1 MGIRLMNI
9 PGDLARDKVT
19 NVAIRMLAER
29 QQGTLLTLQ
38 PKEMRLRMIRA
49 QSRRRCSHRA
59 PQLIS
64 LATSAS
70 AQQITHLLEHRLQS
84 ISKKMTE
91 QAEGLLEL
99 KLLMEKRLVAIPI
112 SEGAGSAGTAV
123 APRAET
129 PPLKPIS
136 WVTISDA
143 AVTTP
148 ETKPSDD
155 AATDFVSADERA
167 DDAGSA
173 S

>member
-1 MGIRLMNI
+1 MFASSPPCGRFDI
-9 PGDLARDKVT
+9 ARYERFSAT
-19 NVAIRMLAER
+19 NHASV
-29 QQGTLLTLQ
+29 G
-38 PKEMRLRMIRA
+38 
-49 QSRRRCSHRA
+49 
-59 PQLIS
+59 
-64 LATSAS
+64 AS
-70 AQQITHLLEHRLQS
+70 APEHLEEDDRASRGIARVKALGGET
-84 ISKKMTE
+84 I
-91 QAEGLLEL
+91 GG
-99 KLLMEKRLVAIPI
+99 VPI